1 MLHGACWTDPSPNP
15 LVNTTTLFSAGLEM
29 FLKNTA
35 DLSSVGQQDAD
46 MTLAPHQMTRTFL
59 FLPLLTFI
67 VVQELCL
74 VHSYNQYMQGL
85 Q

>member
-15 LVNTTTLFSAGLEM
+15 LVNTTTLFLAGLEM

-35 DLSSVGQQDAD
+35 DLSSIGQQDAD
-46 MTLAPHQMTRTFL
+46 MTLAPHQMTRTS
-59 FLPLLTFI
+59 FLPSLHFI
-67 VVQELCL
+67 AVQELCL
-74 VHSYNQYMQGL
+74 ARSYNQYTQGL